1 MLGNGSQE
9 MASDYTRDS
18 CNATGNVLAPC
29 SQETWWYRKDCIAI
43 FMLIMSWVSTM
54 CWPYSTRAQFEF
66 SHILPPPLAPPA
78 QASQYQAFCSQFLG
92 TRSSSMASSSS
103 ISFLPVMVSTWSTG
117 MHMGVR
123 K

>member
-1 MLGNGSQE
+1 MVQKRLHSYIHAHYVLGINH
-9 MASDYTRDS
+9 
-18 CNATGNVLAPC
+18 VLAI
-29 SQETWWYRKDCIAI
+29 QH
-43 FMLIMSWVSTM
+43 
-54 CWPYSTRAQFEF
+54 TRTIR
-66 SHILPPPLAPPA
+66 ILAYPPSSRLAPPA